1 MAAMLLRK
9 TIGLLAICIFSVP
22 LAASDRKA
30 YPMDVSTAGAEKII
44 FDVQEGSLILR
55 GDPQAKDVRMMVS
68 IDRMWIFKLGEQD
81 ILKRLITISGERT
94 PEVTIRTDIPR
105 GISNFGG
112 GEYPIDFEVVV
123 PDHLKIDVRDTSGK
137 IQISDTKGD
146 VAIQDGSGSLALRN
160 LSGKVILNKK
170 SGDVRISEI
179 SGALTI
185 ESESGQMDIRR
196 VGTLNIGDANGN
208 LTITDAAA
216 ARVRSRGGNVRISDV
231 KGDLDVDDESGEIIL
246 RGITGKT
253 DVRDTS
259 GQIRAEDTGPLR
271 IRDTSGDITVRRAA
285 SLDVIAK
292 ESGRIAVDGIAGPVS
307 VPPGFKV
314 NQLK

>member
-1 MAAMLLRK
+1 MAVMLIQK
-9 TIGLLAICIFSVP
+9 IIGLFVVCIISVP

-30 YPMDVSTAGAEKII
+30 YPLDVSTAGAEKII

-68 IDRMWIFKLGEQD
+68 IDRMWIFKLGEEN

-112 GEYPIDFEVVV
+112 GEYPIDFEVIV
-123 PDHLKIDVRDTSGK
+123 PDHLKLDVRDTSGK
-137 IQISDTKGD
+137 IQISDMKGD
-146 VAIQDGSGSLALRN
+146 VSIQDGSGSLALRN
-160 LSGKVILNKK
+160 LSGKVILKKK
-170 SGDVRISEI
+170 SGDVKISDI
-179 SGALTI
+179 RGAMTI

-196 VGTLNIGDANGN
+196 VGTLDISDANGN
-208 LTITDAAA
+208 LTIMDAAS
-216 ARVRSRGGNVRISDV
+216 ARVRSRGGNVRISDM
-231 KGDLDVDDESGEIIL
+231 KGDLEIDDESGEIIL
-246 RGITGKT
+246 LRIAGKT

-259 GQIRAEDTGPLR
+259 GPIRTEHTGPLR
-271 IRDTSGDITVRRAA
+271 IHDSSGDITVRRAA
-285 SLDVIAK
+285 SLDVITK

>member
-1 MAAMLLRK
+1 MTAMLRK
-9 TIGLLAICIFSVP
+9 IIVGLFAICIISVP

-30 YPMDVSTAGAEKII
+30 YPMNVSTAGAEKII
-44 FDVQEGSLILR
+44 FIVQEGGMVLR
-55 GDPQAKDVRMMVS
+55 GDPQAKEVRMMVS
-68 IDRMWIFKLGEQD
+68 IDRMWIFKLGEQS
-81 ILKRLITISGERT
+81 ILKRLITVSGERT

-123 PDHLKIDVRDTSGK
+123 PDHLKLDIRDTSGR
-137 IQISDTKGD
+137 IEISDTKGD
-146 VAIQDGSGSLALRN
+146 IAVQDGSGSLALRN
-160 LSGKVILNKK
+160 LSGKVILKKK
-170 SGDVRISEI
+170 SGDVKISDI
-179 SGALTI
+179 SGAMTI

-196 VGTLNIGDANGN
+196 VGTLNISDANGN
-208 LTITDAAA
+208 LSIMDAAS

-231 KGDLDVDDESGEIIL
+231 KGDLEVDDESGEIIL
-246 RGITGKT
+246 LRIAGKT

-285 SLDVIAK
+285 SLNVIAK
-292 ESGRIAVDGIAGPVS
+292 ESGRIAVDAISGPLS